1 MIRFFRWRFRGVTLA
16 QMQQNAAEIGYLGHR
31 LLHTG
36 CKRNSLVQ
44 MLVVLQSILETQTGP
59 KPVLQNRIFPVRRKS
74 SSPESRL
81 GWTDFVQVVQVVLFL
96 IFFESPHQK
105 SKIIKKSSKIGMNM
119 NMIKNPLTIIMIIHH
134 PILTI
139 HHLQHLATVEAG
151 VRRAKSSSP
160 STTRKKAV
168 LVSSDSR

>member
-1 MIRFFRWRFRGVTLA
+1 
-16 QMQQNAAEIGYLGHR
+16 MQQNAAEIGYLGHR

-96 IFFESPHQK
+96 IFLNLL
-105 SKIIKKSSKIGMNM
+105 IKNQKSSKNHQKLG
-119 NMIKNPLTIIMIIHH
+119 
-134 PILTI
+134 
-139 HHLQHLATVEAG
+139 
-151 VRRAKSSSP
+151 
-160 STTRKKAV
+160 
-168 LVSSDSR
+168 

>member
-1 MIRFFRWRFRGVTLA
+1 MQEKQLGSNAGSVTEHSRNPNRSKTGAAKSDLPREAKKFIARVKAWMDRF
-16 QMQQNAAEIGYLGHR
+16 
-31 LLHTG
+31 
-36 CKRNSLVQ
+36 CS
-44 MLVVLQSILETQTGP
+44 SGP
-59 KPVLQNRIFPVRRKS
+59 S
-74 SSPESRL
+74 
-81 GWTDFVQVVQVVLFL
+81 GFVFD
-96 IFFESPHQK
+96 FFESPHQK

>member
-1 MIRFFRWRFRGVTLA
+1 
-16 QMQQNAAEIGYLGHR
+16 
-31 LLHTG
+31 
-36 CKRNSLVQ
+36 
-44 MLVVLQSILETQTGP
+44 
-59 KPVLQNRIFPVRRKS
+59 
-74 SSPESRL
+74 
-81 GWTDFVQVVQVVLFL
+81 
-96 IFFESPHQK
+96 
-105 SKIIKKSSKIGMNM
+105 MNM